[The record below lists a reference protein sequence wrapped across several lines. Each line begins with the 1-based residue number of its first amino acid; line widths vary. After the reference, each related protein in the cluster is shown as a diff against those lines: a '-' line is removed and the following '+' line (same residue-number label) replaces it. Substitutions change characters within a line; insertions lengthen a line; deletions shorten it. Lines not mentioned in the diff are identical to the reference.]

1 MMHAKNLSTRE
12 RWGLLRF
19 SIIGPLLM
27 SPPEAGQLAVAIAEL
42 ARRRWEHPSTTL
54 PVQFSAKSIER
65 WFYAAKASA
74 DPICVLER
82 KVPSHAGTQPSLSQS
97 AIREITEMRGDHT
110 TWSAQL
116 LYDNLKCIAKTQ
128 PDIGEVPSY
137 ATVCRFLKN
146 NGLGKRKKPRLHEQE
161 PGFVPRERRLFEV
174 RHVNGLWHCDFH
186 ATKRHVI
193 TARGS
198 REPATLFAVIDDRSR
213 LCCHAQWY
221 IGAGTAE
228 DLVHGLIQ
236 AFLKRGLPR
245 ALLSDNGGQMLAA
258 ETQQGLMRLSVAHPT
273 TLPRTPEQ
281 NGKQENFFAQI
292 EGRLMAMLEGEKAL
306 TLELLNKATCAW
318 VEQEYQLH
326 IHSETKQSP
335 RARFIDGPSVGRES
349 PSVEELR
356 RAFREQ
362 ITRRQRKSDGTIS
375 IAGIRYEVPSAYR
388 TIEKLTV
395 RVARWDRSVVDMVDS
410 RRGTHLTTLLPV
422 DRERNAERHRRE
434 IVAPQDAAQ
443 PQPLQPAA
451 GIAPLLRQQMAE
463 YAATGFPPA
472 YMPFDRTNKDAEPED
487 PNT

>member
-1 MMHAKNLSTRE
+1 
-12 RWGLLRF
+12 
-19 SIIGPLLM
+19 M
-27 SPPEAGQLAVAIAEL
+27 SPPEAGNLGEAIRDLAK
-42 ARRRWEHPSTTL
+42 RYWEHPSTGQ
-54 PVQFSAKSIER
+54 PVKFSAKSIER
-65 WFYAAKASA
+65 WFYEARASA
-74 DPICVLER
+74 DPIRALER
-82 KVPSHAGTQPSLSQS
+82 KVPAHAGTQPSLTTA
-97 AIREITEMRGDHT
+97 AIHVIKEFRRGHT

-116 LYDNLKCIAKTQ
+116 VYDNLKSTAKAQ
-128 PDIGEVPSY
+128 PDIGDVPSY
-137 ATVCRFLKN
+137 ATVCRFLKS

-161 PGFVPRERRLFEV
+161 PDFVPRERRLFEV

-193 TARGS
+193 TARGN
-198 REPATLFAVIDDRSR
+198 REPATLFAVLDDRSR

-221 IGAGTAE
+221 IGAGTVE
-228 DLVHGLIQ
+228 DFVHGLIQ

-245 ALLSDNGGQMLAA
+245 ALLSDNGGPMLAA
-258 ETQQGLMRLSVAHPT
+258 ETQQGLMRLSIAHPT

-306 TLELLNKATCAW
+306 TLELLNRATCAW

-335 RARFIDGPSVGRES
+335 RHRFIDGPSVGRES

-356 RAFREQ
+356 RAFRDQ
-362 ITRRQRKSDGTIS
+362 LMRRQRKSDGTIS
-375 IAGIRYEVPSAYR
+375 IAGIRYEVPSCYR
-388 TIEKLTV
+388 TLEKLAV
-395 RVARWDRSVVDMVDS
+395 RVARWDRSSVDMVDLK
-410 RRGTHLTTLLPV
+410 RGTHLTTLLPV

-434 IVAPQDAAQ
+434 IVTPHDANR
-443 PQPLQPAA
+443 PQPLPQVA

-472 YMPFDRTNKDAEPED
+472 YMPFDRTNKDTEPQE
-487 PNT
+487 PNS